1 MKEAVLARQ
10 ELDDGAEVEQ
20 ALDRAFVDLA
30 DFDLGR
36 DDLDAAAGFFNA
48 GRVRA
53 GDGDRAVVFDV
64 DRRAGFFGEGADGGA
79 ALAVTSRILSIDLE
93 GDHARGEVGEFLG
106 AARRPFPASCRG
118 CAGGLRGPEPGRPA

>member
-79 ALAVTSRILSIDLE
+79 ALADDFTDLVLIDLE
-93 GDHARGEVGEFLG
+93 GQVLSL
-106 AARRPFPASCRG
+106 P
-118 CAGGLRGPEPGRPA
+118 

>member
-79 ALAVTSRILSIDLE
+79 ALPMTSRILS
-93 GDHARGEVGEFLG
+93 
-106 AARRPFPASCRG
+106 
-118 CAGGLRGPEPGRPA
+118 